1 MKIYL
6 GLAVIACLLTG
17 CTVDNP
23 SVPVLPESEEQDDP
37 GERGGAETFDV
48 NVECWKYLNK
58 KWVKDKVSL
67 KFEVTD
73 TKNYEVGLKQMQ
85 GTGGNYVQVDIPEKV
100 KYNKRDYKVTSI
112 LPRAFK
118 KCKELDGIFI
128 PASVRKIGVEAFL
141 DCYSMTSVKFE
152 FGAYLHTIGADAF
165 RDCTTLQGI
174 DIPGSV
180 EVVQGFKGCTGLKE
194 VTING
199 SREIGEE
206 AFENCINL
214 ETLILN
220 DGTRYIR
227 SGAFRYCGMTT
238 VEIPSSVWEINIWAF
253 DCCYDLTK
261 AIIHGSP
268 TIFSGAFPNNTELV
282 YAE

>member
-23 SVPVLPESEEQDDP
+23 SVPVQPESEEQDDP

-67 KFEVTD
+67 KFEFTD
-73 TKNYEVGLKQMQ
+73 TKNFEVGVKQMQ

-128 PASVRKIGVEAFL
+128 PASVRKIG
-141 DCYSMTSVKFE
+141 D
-152 FGAYLHTIGADAF
+152 
-165 RDCTTLQGI
+165 
-174 DIPGSV
+174 
-180 EVVQGFKGCTGLKE
+180 
-194 VTING
+194 
-199 SREIGEE
+199 
-206 AFENCINL
+206 
-214 ETLILN
+214 
-220 DGTRYIR
+220 
-227 SGAFRYCGMTT
+227 CGMTT